1 MRGRVCA
8 LKDRLQRGFM
18 QCNSSRPREYLQR
31 EGGGAL
37 DSILYLRDVSLCNR
51 QHSCSLEGRCQLCR
65 EPLAR
70 DWTSATWHALPPLV
84 GDQIDVRAS
93 KKRLLI
99 LKSLKH
105 DVPRNPGS
113 GGLAALRIKASL

>member
-1 MRGRVCA
+1 MRGRVCP

-105 DVPRNPGS
+105 
-113 GGLAALRIKASL
+113 